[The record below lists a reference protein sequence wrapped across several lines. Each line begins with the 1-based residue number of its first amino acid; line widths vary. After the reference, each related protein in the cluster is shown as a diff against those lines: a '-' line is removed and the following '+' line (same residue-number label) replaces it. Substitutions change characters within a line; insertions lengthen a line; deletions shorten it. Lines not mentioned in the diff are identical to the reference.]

1 VGAGDVPGGEDLSG
15 DVGVPDADVV
25 PGVAQDDVSG
35 ELQQVGVR
43 PVVLER
49 DPGAVHLPAVDLDD
63 EPTVRP

>member
-1 VGAGDVPGGEDLSG
+1 
-15 DVGVPDADVV
+15 VPDADVV
-25 PGVAQDDVSG
+25 AGVAQDDVPG